1 MVSTDTRTSQSGN
14 DSDRLL
20 RLLVVTA
27 MVSMVVIVL
36 LSAYGFYRIFS
47 GFVVTSAENDS
58 VRLSSVMI
66 DQQKPLLFAAT
77 FSQTIELII
86 HETDILPLD
95 RNLRHFLKPFGIIKI
110 KIYDRHKRII
120 YSTESKLIGKVDET
134 NVRLENALSGNV
146 DAKLKTK
153 DKVQDLAEEQLLD
166 VDVVE
171 TYVPITSETGAVL
184 GCFEVYVNVTHYRE
198 QVRHGVIV
206 MTSLLVLV
214 LAGVF
219 GFSYL
224 LIRRGAGQLKQ
235 AQTQLEALAKTDAL
249 TDIANRGHLM
259 VRGQEEY
266 ERLRRHRL
274 KSQPVLTLGCIM
286 LDLDHFKRIN
296 DTKGHLVGDH
306 VLKGVAQRLMESV
319 RPYDVVGRYGGE
331 EFVVLLPD
339 TNLEQSLVVAEHI
352 RNSMCREPFEIEGDQ
367 ISLTVS
373 LGVSCSNEND
383 QGLNDLLK
391 RADEGLYKAKAAGRD
406 RVSCVFYHPFDSEIH
421 T

>member
-1 MVSTDTRTSQSGN
+1 MVSSDIRTSQSAN

-47 GFVVTSAENDS
+47 GFVITSAQNDS
-58 VRLSSVMI
+58 VRLSSLMI

-77 FSQTIELII
+77 SSQTIELII

-120 YSTESKLIGKVDET
+120 YCTDPKLIGKVDES
-134 NVRLENALSGNV
+134 NVRLRNALSGNI
-146 DAKLKTK
+146 DAKLETK
-153 DKVQDLAEEQLLD
+153 DKVQDLAEEALFN

-171 TYVPITSETGAVL
+171 TYVPIMGETGTVL
-184 GCFEVYVNVTHYRE
+184 GSFEVYVNVTHYRD
-198 QVRHGVIV
+198 QIRQGVIV
-206 MTSLLVLV
+206 MTLLLVLV

-224 LIRRGAGQLKQ
+224 LIRRGAGQLRQ
-235 AQTQLEALAKTDAL
+235 AQAQLETLAKTDAL
-249 TDIANRGHLM
+249 TDVANRGHLM
-259 VRGQEEY
+259 VRGQEEF

-274 KSQPVLTLGCIM
+274 KSQPTLMLGSIM

-296 DTKGHLVGDH
+296 DTKGHQAGDH
-306 VLKGVAQRLMESV
+306 VLRGVAQRLRESV
-319 RPYDVVGRYGGE
+319 RPYDVIGRYGGE
-331 EFVVLLPD
+331 EFAVLLPD
-339 TNLEQSLVVAEHI
+339 TNLEQCLVVAERI
-352 RNSMCREPFEIEGDQ
+352 RVSISHEPFEHEGDS
-367 ISLTVS
+367 IPVTVS
-373 LGVSCSNEND
+373 LGVSCSSESD

-391 RADEGLYKAKAAGRD
+391 RADEGLYKAKEAGRN
-406 RVSCVFYHPFDSEIH
+406 RVACVYQPFDSEIH
-421 T
+421 S